1 MLNAT
6 YNGYDSFNFSY
17 EENGKTYSA
26 QGRYDN
32 NGVGNIVAAS
42 SGKDINMIQTQI
54 HSLGQDQF
62 QKLIRDVKASS
73 QQMR

>member
-1 MLNAT
+1 MLKAT
-6 YNGYDSFNFSY
+6 YNGFDGFELSY
-17 EENGKTYSA
+17 EEGGKTYSA
-26 QGRYDN
+26 QGRFDN

-54 HSLGQDQF
+54 NSLGQDQF